1 MAMMKKTAEAIE
13 KAKRYF
19 ASKEF
24 TEHDWEQAD
33 IGLTL
38 TTAIKYDAVKVIH
51 HEERAYYT
59 LQELVDALNN
69 CGGEDCYD
77 ADWYYQI
84 DENNRVYQLLTWKTY
99 QMA

>member
-24 TEHDWEQAD
+24 TEYDWEQAD
-33 IGLTL
+33 FGLNIA
-38 TTAIKYDAVKVIH
+38 TAIKYDAVKVIY
-51 HEERAYYT
+51 HEEREYYT
-59 LQELVDALNN
+59 LEQLVNELNA
-69 CGGEDCYD
+69 CAHEDCYD
-77 ADWYYQI
+77 VDWYFQI
-84 DENNRVYQLLTWKTY
+84 DENGRVYQLETWKTY